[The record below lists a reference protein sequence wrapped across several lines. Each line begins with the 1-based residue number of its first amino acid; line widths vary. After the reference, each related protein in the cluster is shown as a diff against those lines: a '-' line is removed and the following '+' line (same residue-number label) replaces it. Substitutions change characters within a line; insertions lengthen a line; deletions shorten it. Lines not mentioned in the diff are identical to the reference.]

1 MNSLEAFEMM
11 RRVISR
17 YPIKGEIAAVNLIP
31 TGHINDTFC
40 VAVIENDAANK
51 YIAQRIN
58 TYVFK
63 KPDQVMKNIQTVA
76 QYLDKRGIKEKCDIR
91 RYINALDGNN
101 YVVEDGCFWRLCR
114 YVENSVSYDTVENEK
129 VLTNA
134 GYAFGRFQAMLAG
147 LPMDSLYETIPDFH
161 NTRVRMDNLFRSYEK
176 NEAGRAGEVA
186 GEMEF
191 FAANRALC
199 SRLVEMLEAGELP
212 LRVTHNDTKYN
223 NILMDRTTGEPLC
236 VIDLDTIMPGLSLY
250 DFGDAIRFAA
260 NTAAEDET
268 DLDKVSLNMDYFKAF
283 TKGFLAACGDSLTKN
298 ELDNLALGAF
308 VITAEIA
315 SRFLADYLDGD
326 KYFHIH
332 RPKHNLERAR
342 CQIRLAQDMLSK
354 LDKMR
359 EAVYSFVKN

>member
-1 MNSLEAFEMM
+1 MNRIEEMKG
-11 RRVISR
+11 IFSHF
-17 YPIKGEIAAVNLIP
+17 PIKGEIAAVNLIP

-40 VAVIENDAANK
+40 VAVVENDAAKK
-51 YIAQRIN
+51 YVAQKIN
-58 TYVFK
+58 SYVFK
-63 KPDQVMKNIQTVA
+63 KPEQVMKNIQTVA
-76 QYLDKRGIKEKCDIR
+76 EYLDGRGIKEKCDIR
-91 RYINALDGNN
+91 RYINADDGKN

-114 YVENSVSYDTVENEK
+114 YVENSVSYDTVENVG

-134 GYAFGRFQAMLAG
+134 GFAFGRFQAMLDG
-147 LPMDSLYETIPDFH
+147 LPMDSLFETIPDFH
-161 NTRVRMDNLFRSYEK
+161 NTRVRLENLFRSFEK
-176 NEAGRAGEVA
+176 NEAGRAGEV
-186 GEMEF
+186 GEEMEF
-191 FAANRALC
+191 FRSSRALC

-223 NILMDRTTGEPLC
+223 NILMDRDTGEPLC

-268 DLDKVSLNMDYFKAF
+268 DLSKVSLNMDYFRAF
-283 TKGFLAACGDSLTKN
+283 TKGFMAACGENLTKK
-298 ELDNLALGAF
+298 EIENLALGAF
-308 VITAEIA
+308 VITAEIG

-354 LDKMR
+354 LDVMQ
-359 EAVYSFVKN
+359 EAVFSFVKN